1 LSLRI
6 EQHSK
11 IPEDAELHRQWNSI
25 ALQTKQP
32 QVFYTCEWALAMQS
46 AYAASQTPLL
56 LLGYEGDELVGVA
69 SLATD
74 RAEKKISFLAGTTAD
89 YCDFLTLPGWRDQ
102 FIDAVLE
109 EVAKR
114 HPEKLILANF
124 PSDSDAV
131 GSIRRAAKT
140 YGFYFFMRPAYAC
153 ARVELG
159 EGEYR
164 ENLKKTIARKQMLQ
178 RKLRALESAGEIEF
192 AHLRSWAAMG
202 SFLPNFA
209 DAHATR
215 FQLAGRVSPLATVER
230 RRFIEDLAR
239 RFSNSGTVTL
249 SLLSVN
255 GRPIAWNYG
264 FQFCRSWFWYQPT
277 FDSDW
282 QNYSPGYCLLA
293 KIILDAC
300 DDDKISMVDLGSGDE
315 EYKDRFRNAARH
327 TLYVTTTPSRLVHFQ
342 EIARYR
348 TATALKQSPKIETAI
363 RRVLGRKPLLPA
375 NYSLKDSASKA
386 HQHVTD

>member
-1 LSLRI
+1 MSLRI

-25 ALQTKQP
+25 ARQTKQP

-46 AYAASQTPLL
+46 AYAASQTLLL
-56 LLGYEGDELVGVA
+56 LLGYEGDQLVGVA

-74 RAEKKISFLAGTTAD
+74 RAEKKISFLTSTTAD
-89 YCDFLTLPGWRDQ
+89 YCDFLTLPSWRDQ

-114 HPEKLILANF
+114 QPEKLMLANF
-124 PSDSDAV
+124 PSDSDAL
-131 GSIRRAAKT
+131 GSMRRAAKT
-140 YGFYFFMRPAYAC
+140 YGFYIFMRPAYAC

-159 EGEYR
+159 NGEHR
-164 ENLKKTIARKQMLQ
+164 ENLKSTIAGKLQ
-178 RKLRALESAGEIEF
+178 RKLRVLQRAGEIAF
-192 AHLRSWAAMG
+192 AHLRSWAAIG
-202 SFLPNFA
+202 PLLPNFA

-215 FQLAGRVSPLATVER
+215 FQLAGRVSNLATVER
-230 RRFIEDLAR
+230 RCFIEDLAR

-264 FQFCRSWFWYQPT
+264 FQFCGSWFWYQPT
-277 FDSDW
+277 FDSEW
-282 QNYSPGYCLLA
+282 QSYSPGYCLLA

-300 DDDKISMVDLGSGDE
+300 DDDRISLVDLGLGDE
-315 EYKDRFRNAARH
+315 QYKDRFRNASRH
-327 TLYVTTTPSRLVHFQ
+327 TLYVTTTQSRFVHFR

-348 TATALKQSPKIETAI
+348 TATALKQSPKIETAV
-363 RRVLGRKPLLPA
+363 RLVLDQKPLLPA
-375 NYSLKDSASKA
+375 TYSLRDSASKA